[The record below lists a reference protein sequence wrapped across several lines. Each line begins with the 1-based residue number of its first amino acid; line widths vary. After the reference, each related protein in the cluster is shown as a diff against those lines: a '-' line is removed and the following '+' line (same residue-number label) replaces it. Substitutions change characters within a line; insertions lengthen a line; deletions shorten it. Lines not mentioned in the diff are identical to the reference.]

1 MERVYSM
8 DGVFDKSRFPES
20 DFYSMDGKIH
30 WSTSPTRIAITGT
43 LNGQLYESSFNDLT
57 TFPLFLRS
65 LGVSNPRDLV
75 GIVVKG
81 IFNSGT
87 SDLVGIVA

>member
-1 MERVYSM
+1 MVNVYSIS
-8 DGVFDKSRFPES
+8 GVFDKILFPES
-20 DFYSMDGKIH
+20 DFYNMEGKIH
-30 WSTSPTRIAITGT
+30 WSTSATRMAITGT
-43 LNGQLYESSFNDLT
+43 LNGQFYGASFNDPT

-75 GIVVKG
+75 GRVVNG
-81 IFNSGT
+81 IFSRQT